1 MTNQCEHGS
10 LARSCPLCEANAEIA
25 ALRTDINSEFNACM
39 FRDHCRSMESEIA
52 ALRAEVER
60 LRNKI
65 DELNSELNRWEW
77 GEYGL

>member
-1 MTNQCEHGS
+1 MTNCRAVEMREGEEMTNQCEHGS
-10 LARSCPLCEANAEIA
+10 LARTCPLCEANA
-25 ALRTDINSEFNACM
+25 
-39 FRDHCRSMESEIA
+39 EIA

-65 DELNSELNRWEW
+65 DELNGELNRWEW